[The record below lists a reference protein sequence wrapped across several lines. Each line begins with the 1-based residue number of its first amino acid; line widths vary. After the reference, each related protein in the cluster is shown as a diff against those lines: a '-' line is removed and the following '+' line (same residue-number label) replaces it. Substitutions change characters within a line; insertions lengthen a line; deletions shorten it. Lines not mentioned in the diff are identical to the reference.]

1 MTLSNGIFSALL
13 TLCEGNPPV
22 TGGFPSQRTV
32 TRNLMFSLIG
42 VWTNGWTNN
51 CDAGDLKRHG
61 THYEVTV
68 MEAPDLNIHKPA
80 SPSCWGKCWMR
91 VFCWS
96 NFAAQYVFIHV
107 LLLFVMEHLRSWTRT
122 EIHIFFFQICK
133 LQHCRNWHAKLF
145 EHCIIPREK
154 ILISSSRPAK
164 IHNGKPA
171 RGENHRCRR
180 ETKMMHTSHSDIT

>member
-13 TLCEGNPPV
+13 ALCEGNPPV

-42 VWTNGWTNN
+42 VWTNGWTNK

-122 EIHIFFFQICK
+122 EIHIFFSKFANYNIVGTDMRNCLSIVSYPVRKFWFQVPDQQK
-133 LQHCRNWHAKLF
+133 FTTGNQLEAKTIAA
-145 EHCIIPREK
+145 EGRPKWCIH
-154 ILISSSRPAK
+154 LIQ
-164 IHNGKPA
+164 I
-171 RGENHRCRR
+171 
-180 ETKMMHTSHSDIT
+180 